1 MEKIRVLIRPDEFSS
16 LKVSKSTLEFIR
28 LEGDLTDRC
37 RLQRVLARLEGQR
50 LNLAGFS
57 NILKVRAA
65 EAKDDFPTKHS
76 WDSYFRDAKHMNE
89 LKPGER
95 PDTVHINGLPIKW
108 FSDDNEKAPSEAL
121 LLKIF
126 KKWGTIR
133 RIDVPAA
140 DQYRTRMRLG
150 NNFNKH
156 SFGDGIFFEVFIQFI
171 EYMDFVKLMDSLR
184 GMRVM
189 KKDDKSC
196 LTAGIKVCG
205 VVILLLV

>member
-89 LKPGER
+89 LKAGER
-95 PDTVHINGLPIKW
+95 PDTIHITGLPIKW
-108 FSDDNEKAPSEAL
+108 FSEDAGKTPSESMIMR
-121 LLKIF
+121 IF

-140 DQYRTRMRLG
+140 DSYRARMRLG
-150 NNFNKH
+150 NQFKKHNF
-156 SFGDGIFFEVFIQFI
+156 SEGLFFEVFIQFI

-184 GMRVM
+184 GMRIM
-189 KKDDKSC
+189 KKDGQNC
-196 LTAGIKVCG
+196 LTAGIKVFIFFCA
-205 VVILLLV
+205 